1 MITIDLD
8 NKFAIVS
15 DGEVIKLV
23 QKDGT
28 PSGQKWWFHTYGQAV
43 KFYEKKVDAGKP
55 IHSLRELAKQIDSG
69 YKRIEIMVDQK
80 LKEAGI
86 E

>member
-23 QKDGT
+23 QKDGRKKGKDGT
-28 PSGQKWWFHTYGQAV
+28 PSGQKWWFQTYDQAV
-43 KFYEKKVDAGKP
+43 SSTKRKLTLA
-55 IHSLRELAKQIDSG
+55 SLFIR
-69 YKRIEIMVDQK
+69 
-80 LKEAGI
+80 
-86 E
+86 

>member
-23 QKDGT
+23 QKDGRKKRQRRYSIGT
-28 PSGQKWWFHTYGQAV
+28 KMVVYDVWPSY
-43 KFYEKKVDAGKP
+43 
-55 IHSLRELAKQIDSG
+55 
-69 YKRIEIMVDQK
+69 
-80 LKEAGI
+80 
-86 E
+86 

>member
-23 QKDGT
+23 QKDGR
-28 PSGQKWWFHTYGQAV
+28 KKAKAV
-43 KFYEKKVDAGKP
+43 LHRDKNGGSAHMAKLSSSTKRKLMLA
-55 IHSLRELAKQIDSG
+55 SLFIR
-69 YKRIEIMVDQK
+69 
-80 LKEAGI
+80 
-86 E
+86 